1 MMLSAFTHVRKLIGG
16 NGNDGALAAAPL
28 SAALPTAQSMFPK
41 DWQFPSQ
48 TATSAH
54 TQTGGS
60 SASPVSASD
69 SRGPAF
75 AFPPAAATSG
85 LTAVAPAV
93 QTSLSASAGM
103 PNPMSSVFG
112 AAQQVNMSLN
122 DRHQRKRSC
131 SAPTVPAFEPSQL
144 AQGNAATNAAPAVP
158 STAIVPTGTAVPVNG
173 PSSVMFTPDL
183 SGGNAHGTG
192 SAESTTSM
200 LFPMEDWPASTGLAN
215 LPEEPTSA
223 RAAGSGAGTGSTMM
237 LNDQQQW
244 MMAHAAMY
252 GTAAVPG
259 SAVADLDALGLFT
272 QTFGNAAAGGSGSSQ
287 GSNASGS
294 SSAGVD
300 RGADIAMQEQI
311 QV

>member
-131 SAPTVPAFEPSQL
+131 SAPTVPAFDPSQL

-158 STAIVPTGTAVPVNG
+158 VNG
-173 PSSVMFTPDL
+173 PPSVMFTPDL
-183 SGGNAHGTG
+183 SGGTAHGTG

-200 LFPMEDWPASTGLAN
+200 LFPMEDWPASTGLAD
-215 LPEEPTSA
+215 LPEEPASA
-223 RAAGSGAGTGSTMM
+223 GGVGSGASTGGTTM

-252 GTAAVPG
+252 GSAAVPG
-259 SAVADLDALGLFT
+259 NGVADVDALGLFT
-272 QTFGNAAAGGSGSSQ
+272 QTFGSAAGAGGSGSSR
-287 GSNASGS
+287 GSSASGNGNVS
-294 SSAGVD
+294 
-300 RGADIAMQEQI
+300 ADIAMQEQI
-311 QV
+311 EV